1 VAGLAAGIRYVQAQG
16 VEQIHARENELIER
30 LRLRLEAIDG
40 VTVYGGRD
48 ASRRVSTLSFS
59 AEALPAAELAGVL
72 DQAFDVA
79 VRPGLHC
86 SPYIHRALGT
96 LPAGGTVRVSTGP
109 FNTAADVDALASAL
123 TEILG

>member
-1 VAGLAAGIRYVQAQG
+1 
-16 VEQIHARENELIER
+16 
-30 LRLRLEAIDG
+30 
-40 VTVYGGRD
+40 
-48 ASRRVSTLSFS
+48 VSTLSFS